1 MNPSAV
7 TFKDLCLDAVD
18 PAGIAT
24 FWAEVLDLDVERL
37 DGGDAV
43 LRRDGEAVLWVNR
56 VPEPKTVKN
65 RVHLDVG
72 GDGRAAT
79 VLHDEGEFRVLV
91 DPEGNEFCA
100 FPAAAPGLLAVCVDS
115 PRPAAAA
122 AWWASQV
129 GGKLGPGPDG
139 TPRWIHGAA
148 GLGDVTWKFLP
159 VDDER
164 VVKNR
169 CHWDV
174 VGDAGELV
182 AAGATIVRKRD
193 REISWT
199 VLADPDGN
207 EFCAFT
213 R

>member
-1 MNPSAV
+1 MRAV

-18 PAGIAT
+18 PARLAG
-24 FWAEVLDLDVERL
+24 FWGDVLGLDVERL

-43 LRRDGEAVLWVNR
+43 LRRAGEAVLWVNR
-56 VPEPKTVKN
+56 VPEPKTARN

-72 GDGRAAT
+72 GEGGGAT
-79 VLHDEGEFRVLV
+79 VLHDEGEFRVLA

-100 FPAAAPGLLAVCVDS
+100 FPGAAPGLLAICVDS
-115 PRPAAAA
+115 ARPAAVA
-122 AWWASQV
+122 AWWAARV

-148 GLGDVTWKFLP
+148 GLGEVTWKFVP

-174 VGDAGELV
+174 LGDAGELV
-182 AAGATIVRKRD
+182 AAGATVVRERD
-193 REISWT
+193 REIRWT

>member
-1 MNPSAV
+1 MPEV

-18 PAGIAT
+18 VSRVAG
-24 FWAEVLDLDVERL
+24 FWGAVLDLDVEVF
-37 DGGDAV
+37 DSGDAV
-43 LRRDGEAVLWVNR
+43 LRRDGTAVLWVNR

-72 GDGRAAT
+72 GEASGA
-79 VLHDEGEFRVLV
+79 VLLHDEGAFQVLA
-91 DPEGNEFCA
+91 DPEDNEFCV
-100 FPAAAPGLLAVCVDS
+100 FPDAAPGLVAICTDS
-115 PRPAAAA
+115 ARPAAIA
-122 AWWASQV
+122 AWWAGLL

-139 TPRWIHGAA
+139 IPRWIRGAA
-148 GLGDVTWKFLP
+148 GLGDVTWKFVP

-174 VGDAGELV
+174 FGDPRELV
-182 AAGATIVRKRD
+182 TAGATVVRERD
-193 REISWT
+193 GEIDWT

-207 EFCAFT
+207 EFCVFT

>member
-1 MNPSAV
+1 VPTV
-7 TFKDLCLDAVD
+7 VFKDLCLDATD
-18 PAGIAT
+18 AFRIAA
-24 FWAEVLDLDVERL
+24 FWGSLLGLDVARL
-37 DGGDAV
+37 DDGDAV
-43 LRRDGEAVLWVNR
+43 LRRDGTAVLWVNR

-72 GDGRAAT
+72 GDAPPDAT
-79 VLHDEGEFRVLV
+79 LLHDEGGFRVLE

-100 FPAAAPGLLAVCVDS
+100 FPDSAPGVLAICTDS
-115 PRPAAAA
+115 PRPEAVA
-122 AWWASQV
+122 AWWAALV
-129 GGKLGPGPDG
+129 GGKVGPGPDG

-148 GLGDVTWKFLP
+148 GLKGVTWKFLP

-174 VGDAGELV
+174 YGDPAELV
-182 AAGATIVRKRD
+182 AAGATVVRERD
-193 REISWT
+193 DETGWT

-207 EFCAFT
+207 EFCAFP